1 MGSCIAWPW
10 WFQHLANIQALKTKN
25 GYPQSYSPFQHK
37 AGNTAYHT
45 YYIIR
50 ILGFWYIIHKR
61 IILKHRREL
70 RVCHKVCKSLQILYI
85 YIYIYVYFKLINL
98 TLYVFKW
105 WWKFPCPPCLF
116 LLFEYSIFQIPSC
129 SIYCIYL
136 NYDLSS
142 YSKIG
147 FQVL

>member
-1 MGSCIAWPW
+1 MGRLDCLTLVVSASGTHPGTENWEWIPSIL
-10 WFQHLANIQALKTKN
+10 FPIST
-25 GYPQSYSPFQHK
+25 QSRKHCLPH
-37 AGNTAYHT
+37 
-45 YYIIR
+45 YIIR

-85 YIYIYVYFKLINL
+85 YIYVYFKLINL
-98 TLYVFKW
+98 TLYVFKG
-105 WWKFPCPPCLF
+105 WWKCPSPPCWF
-116 LLFEYSIFQIPSC
+116 LLYEYSIFQILSC